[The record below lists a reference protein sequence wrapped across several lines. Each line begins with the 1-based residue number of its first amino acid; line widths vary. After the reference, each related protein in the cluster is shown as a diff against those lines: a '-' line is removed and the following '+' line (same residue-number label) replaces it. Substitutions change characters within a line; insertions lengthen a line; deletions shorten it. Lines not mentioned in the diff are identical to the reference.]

1 MSVCVNSCQ
10 RKLLERHVLQIR
22 SSERSEFYVR
32 LLLSGMR
39 KRLIFLLLLSAV
51 AVVNVDVADTA
62 AVATAVLAWSL
73 SSSFPIQLYR
83 CHPSKR
89 RHACLICHNIHEA

>member
-1 MSVCVNSCQ
+1 
-10 RKLLERHVLQIR
+10 
-22 SSERSEFYVR
+22 
-32 LLLSGMR
+32 
-39 KRLIFLLLLSAV
+39 
-51 AVVNVDVADTA
+51 
-62 AVATAVLAWSL
+62 L